1 MKIVTDYRLYH
12 PDTVTVRQECRTMQ
26 RLYTA
31 DEVREAEILACA
43 TFTHALVCDYYTLR
57 QARNIVTGSGDDME
71 TFKDMVAFV
80 ARAFEV
86 AGVTGPMCAGDGATQ
101 DGAEHITL
109 TLAEHYDSMV
119 WASAIVLYRLA
130 HSRGIMPLIKA
141 KIKGINQTM
150 EGVEA
155 LMSLARDRLG
165 AVLPDPRQR
174 Q

>member
-1 MKIVTDYRLYH
+1 
-12 PDTVTVRQECRTMQ
+12 MQ

-31 DEVREAEILACA
+31 EEVREAEIIACA
-43 TFTHALVCDYYTLR
+43 TFTYALVGDYHTLR
-57 QARNIVTGSGDDME
+57 QARNIATAADNDAE
-71 TFKDMVAFV
+71 TLKDMVAFV
-80 ARAFEV
+80 AGAFEV
-86 AGVTGPMCAGDGATQ
+86 AGVTDPMCAGDGAMP

-155 LMSLARDRLG
+155 LMPLAREGLG

>member
-1 MKIVTDYRLYH
+1 
-12 PDTVTVRQECRTMQ
+12 MQ

-31 DEVREAEILACA
+31 EEVREAEILACA
-43 TFTHALVCDYYTLR
+43 TFTHALVGDYYTLR
-57 QARNIVTGSGDDME
+57 QARNIITGPGDDME

-80 ARAFEV
+80 AGAFEV
-86 AGVTGPMCAGDGATQ
+86 AGITGPMCRGDVETQ
-101 DGAEHITL
+101 DGAGSIDKHITL

-119 WASAIVLYRLA
+119 WASAVVLYRLA
-130 HSRGIMPLIKA
+130 RSRGVMPRLKA
-141 KIKGINQTM
+141 QIKGINHPM

-155 LMSLARDRLG
+155 LMSLAREGLG